1 MSLLLRRRFSSVLG
15 VLFLGGGI
23 ITVLGFRVLC
33 RTKKLWIVCSIS
45 RFGSFRFSLSI
56 WLVLSVLRAGLEF
69 GVDAIFPNILA
80 IFPNIF
86 VIKLCCLLGI
96 FSV

>member
-1 MSLLLRRRFSSVLG
+1 MSLLLRRRFSSVIG

-33 RTKKLWIVCSIS
+33 RTEKLWIASSIS
-45 RFGSFRFSLSI
+45 RFGSFHFSLSI

-69 GVDAIFPNILA
+69 GVDAIFPNI
-80 IFPNIF
+80 F
-86 VIKLCCLLGI
+86 VTIKLCCLLGI
-96 FSV
+96 FPSNSSFAV